1 MASLPTPAMENEA
14 SDYSYLSDSSGI
26 SDLSSPPDSPQPPS
40 DFYPSPPPTQD
51 DQEERSRASSN
62 HDEPAKKRRRVGPP
76 PRSTQL
82 LDLTDAERLPYADQ
96 RAQINLLT
104 KTLRSHRKIVVIAG
118 AGISTSAG
126 IPDFRSADGLFK
138 SVQKKHNLKA
148 SGKLLFDAAVYRD
161 ESLTASFH
169 DMVRTL
175 SKEAADSSP
184 TAFHHMLARLAQ
196 DNRLSRLYT
205 QNIDCIESSLP
216 PLLTQVPLPSK
227 APWPR
232 CIQLHG
238 SLDKMVCQKCRHLA
252 EFDRNL
258 FNGPEAPACPAC
270 TETDDLRTTTGQRSH
285 GVGKMRPRIVLYNE
299 HNPDEEA
306 IASVMNSDIRSRP
319 DAVIV
324 VGTSLKIPGVRR
336 LVKSL
341 CKVVRSRRNGVAMWI
356 NNEPPVGKEFE
367 DCWDLIVKGNCE
379 EVARLTGLKKWDDN
393 TPEVF
398 DECNDLELER
408 ANKEQ
413 PISVVVQTPQKVRI
427 TKAGILT
434 PTSSYDESGTELPHK
449 QTKQSLPNPA
459 SKGKSLMSVLA
470 ASKSINTKKPTTKK
484 SAAKAP
490 KKGRATKEQSAKI
503 TKFSKVTKGPKT
515 SGLAKQIKLS
525 DATSHKA
532 MKTVPANV
540 TRVVPMFPGLVNKHS
555 DAKDQQQ
562 TISPKGVPKGFATLI
577 D

>member
-1 MASLPTPAMENEA
+1 MT
-14 SDYSYLSDSSGI
+14 
-26 SDLSSPPDSPQPPS
+26 
-40 DFYPSPPPTQD
+40 
-51 DQEERSRASSN
+51 
-62 HDEPAKKRRRVGPP
+62 V
-76 PRSTQL
+76 
-82 LDLTDAERLPYADQ
+82 
-96 RAQINLLT
+96 
-104 KTLRSHRKIVVIAG
+104 
-118 AGISTSAG
+118 
-126 IPDFRSADGLFK
+126 PDFRSADGLFK

-169 DMVRTL
+169 DMVREL
-175 SKEAADSSP
+175 SKEAADSAP
-184 TAFHHMLARLAQ
+184 TAFHHMLARIAQ

-258 FNGPEAPACPAC
+258 FDGPEPPACPAC

-319 DAVIV
+319 DTVIV

-341 CKVVRSRRNGVAMWI
+341 CKVVRSRRNGIAMWI

-367 DCWDLIVKGNCE
+367 DCWDLVVKGNCE
-379 EVARLTGLKKWDDN
+379 EVARLAGLKNWDDN
-393 TPEVF
+393 TPQIF
-398 DECNDLELER
+398 DECNDMDFER
-408 ANKEQ
+408 AKREHSV
-413 PISVVVQTPQKVRI
+413 SVVVRTPSKNRTI
-427 TKAGILT
+427 DAGFFT
-434 PTSSYDESGTELPHK
+434 PVSNNEESGTELSR
-449 QTKQSLPNPA
+449 KQSNPA
-459 SKGKSLMSVLA
+459 SKGKKLLDDFV
-470 ASKSINTKKPTTKK
+470 ASKPSNKGKPPTKKPTAKKPAANASKK
-484 SAAKAP
+484 SA
-490 KKGRATKEQSAKI
+490 RSTKEQSAKI
-503 TKFSKVTKGPKT
+503 SKYTKVTKSTKT
-515 SGLAKQIKLS
+515 APVKQIKNEIGDSL
-525 DATSHKA
+525 HNP
-532 MKTVPANV
+532 MKIV
-540 TRVVPMFPGLVNKHS
+540 TPNIMFPGLVNVK
-555 DAKDQQQ
+555 APTE
-562 TISPKGVPKGFATLI
+562 TISPEGVPNGYEAFI
-577 D
+577 DH

>member
-1 MASLPTPAMENEA
+1 MSTP
-14 SDYSYLSDSSGI
+14 
-26 SDLSSPPDSPQPPS
+26 
-40 DFYPSPPPTQD
+40 
-51 DQEERSRASSN
+51 
-62 HDEPAKKRRRVGPP
+62 
-76 PRSTQL
+76 
-82 LDLTDAERLPYADQ
+82 
-96 RAQINLLT
+96 
-104 KTLRSHRKIVVIAG
+104 IAV
-118 AGISTSAG
+118 
-126 IPDFRSADGLFK
+126 PDFRSADGLFK

-169 DMVRTL
+169 EMVRTL
-175 SKEAADSSP
+175 SKDAADSNP
-184 TAFHHMLARLAQ
+184 TAFHHMLARMAQ

-216 PLLTQVPLPSK
+216 PLLTQVPLPAK

-252 EFDRNL
+252 ELDRNL

-270 TETDDLRTTTGQRSH
+270 TETDDIRTTTGQRSH

-306 IASVMNSDIRSRP
+306 IASVMNADIRSRP
-319 DAVIV
+319 DAVVV

-379 EVARLTGLKKWDDN
+379 EVARLVGLKKWDDN

-398 DECNDLELER
+398 DECDDLEYER
-408 ANKEQ
+408 AKKEK
-413 PISVVVQTPQKVRI
+413 PVSVVVHTPK
-427 TKAGILT
+427 KARTTTNAGVLT
-434 PTSSYDESGTELPHK
+434 PTSNYDDSGAELPHK
-449 QTKQSLPNPA
+449 QPQQALANPA
-459 SKGKSLMSVLA
+459 SKGKSLLNVLN
-470 ASKSINTKKPTTKK
+470 ASKPNNTKKSTTKPTTKK
-484 SAAKAP
+484 STANGP
-490 KKGRATKEQSAKI
+490 KKVRAPKEQSAKI
-503 TKFSKVTKGPKT
+503 TKFSKVTKGPKV
-515 SGLAKQIKLS
+515 SGLAKQIKQENP
-525 DATSHKA
+525 DTTIKA

-540 TRVVPMFPGLVNKHS
+540 ARIVPMFPGLVSKHS
-555 DAKDQQQ
+555 ETNDNQQ
-562 TISPKGVPKGFATLI
+562 TISPKGVSNGLA
-577 D
+577 

>member
-1 MASLPTPAMENEA
+1 MAESASLPTLTMAMDHES
-14 SDYSYLSDSSGI
+14 SDYSYISDSSGI

-40 DFYPSPPPTQD
+40 ECYPSPPPTQD
-51 DQEERSRASSN
+51 DQEKRARASS
-62 HDEPAKKRRRVGPP
+62 EPAKKRRRVGPP
-76 PRSTQL
+76 PRSTEH
-82 LDLTDAERLPYADQ
+82 LDLTNPERLPYADQ
-96 RAQINLLT
+96 LPQINLLT

-169 DMVRTL
+169 DMVREL
-175 SKEAADSSP
+175 SKEAADSQP
-184 TAFHHMLARLAQ
+184 TAFHHMLARMAQ

-258 FNGPEAPACPAC
+258 FDGPEPPACPAC

-306 IASVMNSDIRSRP
+306 IAAVMNSDIRSRP
-319 DAVIV
+319 DTVIV

-341 CKVVRSRRNGVAMWI
+341 CKVVRSRRNGIAMWI

-379 EVARLTGLKKWDDN
+379 EVARLAGLKKWDDN
-393 TPEVF
+393 TPPIF
-398 DECNDLELER
+398 DECRDMDFER
-408 ANKEQ
+408 AKRENSV
-413 PISVVVQTPQKVRI
+413 SVVVQTPSKKRTI
-427 TKAGILT
+427 DAGVLT
-434 PTSSYDESGTELPHK
+434 PVSNNDESGTEQPKKTLA
-449 QTKQSLPNPA
+449 NPA
-459 SKGKSLMSVLA
+459 SKGRKLTDVLGKPVNQKRPVA
-470 ASKSINTKKPTTKK
+470 KKPAAKNPAANASKKP
-484 SAAKAP
+484 
-490 KKGRATKEQSAKI
+490 GRPPREQSAKI
-503 TKFSKVTKGPKT
+503 NKYTKVTKGAKT
-515 SGLAKQIKLS
+515 APVKQIKNEK
-525 DATSHKA
+525 DDSHNP
-532 MKTVPANV
+532 MKNVAANIL
-540 TRVVPMFPGLVNKHS
+540 FPGLVNRHS
-555 DAKDQQQ
+555 EAKPASG
-562 TISPKGVPKGFATLI
+562 TISPKGVPNGYAALI